1 MILADTSVWID
12 YFNGVASKETDI
24 LDTRL
29 SEDSVVIGDM
39 IYLEVLQGFRRDR
52 DYNQARRVLSLLDHI
67 ELLGKDMVVRCANNY
82 RALRKRGITIRK
94 TTDVII
100 ATFCINNQLPLLFT
114 DRDFKPFVEHLKLRE
129 VTTET

>member
-24 LDTRL
+24 LDARL
-29 SEDSVVIGDM
+29 SDDNVLIGD
-39 IYLEVLQGFRRDR
+39 IIFLEVLQGFRHDR
-52 DYNQARRVLSLLDHI
+52 DFSQAKKALALLGHI
-67 ELLGKDMVVRCANNY
+67 ELFGQDMVVRCANNY

-100 ATFCINNQLPLLFT
+100 ATFCIDNQLPLLFT
-114 DRDFKPFVEHLKLRE
+114 DRDFRPFVEHLKLRE